1 MELGFSG
8 ERKKHHLEFT
18 SAKPDYLHNLQFQAG
33 YDFLQHFYWA
43 FNRLENTNRENSE
56 TIWGRILGAQR
67 NLIIHLVIVAL
78 RAVAVE
84 TESLVGQKLL
94 GASVNGGTD
103 GNTKDNTERD
113 QLGRALLDL
122 AKTLGDSVGAVRLLG
137 RGAVECARGLHTEH
151 TGGIHGERWTEGVE
165 LRREIWEW
173 EGRLEVVAKNVL

>member
-103 GNTKDNTERD
+103 GNTAGKRLAGRYYQIFQIRPKGFMGENSVLMHGGMERV
-113 QLGRALLDL
+113 GR
-122 AKTLGDSVGAVRLLG
+122 SR
-137 RGAVECARGLHTEH
+137 
-151 TGGIHGERWTEGVE
+151 
-165 LRREIWEW
+165 
-173 EGRLEVVAKNVL
+173 